1 MRWASGAR
9 GAADRPAPPRSH
21 RRCAGSWRSVTMCGG
36 SSAITRAP
44 LRFIGV
50 SPYPLSSMSDER
62 RS

>member
-1 MRWASGAR
+1 AS
-9 GAADRPAPPRSH
+9 PEPPRSH